1 MFKINYC
8 TLILWQNQVLCSYL
22 FFIPPFTST
31 FLSPLKTTRI
41 YTSPDSASFFRKKL
55 LTLVSI
61 NVPNRVTCNRFAVNL
76 FSIRLVWRIWWHFS
90 HTNLSINV
98 NKYNNLDLSQNYTGF
113 LIRFTYPCLQIL
125 SLCNTHIWCN
135 LRAQSL
141 HVTNGSLSSISFFF
155 SINSDLLIGLKEY

>member
-1 MFKINYC
+1 MRIAKKDNAKR
-8 TLILWQNQVLCSYL
+8 LIEKHCSIL
-22 FFIPPFTST
+22 
-31 FLSPLKTTRI
+31 
-41 YTSPDSASFFRKKL
+41 
-55 LTLVSI
+55 
-61 NVPNRVTCNRFAVNL
+61 
-76 FSIRLVWRIWWHFS
+76 
-90 HTNLSINV
+90 